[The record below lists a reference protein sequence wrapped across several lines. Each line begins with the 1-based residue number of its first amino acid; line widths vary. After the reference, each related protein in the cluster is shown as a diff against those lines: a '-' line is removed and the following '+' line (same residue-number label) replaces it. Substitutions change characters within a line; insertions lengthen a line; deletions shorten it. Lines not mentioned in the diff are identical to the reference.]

1 LRIAAAAALAA
12 GCASPHA
19 LRPAGLAQA
28 SAAQEAAL
36 AARTAS
42 RLDGALAEEERPPA
56 ERARDAYTHP
66 RDTLLF
72 FGLRPQQTVLEAW
85 PASGYYTA
93 IIAPVLAAGGRYY
106 AAELPA
112 DASSR
117 FVSGMRDRLQLRL
130 AAHPQR
136 YERVELTAF
145 GPHAIEPAP
154 AGSVDLALAFCT
166 LHDWLAEGWA
176 PQALAALHRA
186 LRPGGVLG
194 VVDHRGDPARPQDPR
209 ARSGYVQEAY
219 AVQLIEAAGFRL
231 LARSELNANPRDTR
245 DYPQGVWT
253 LPPTYRLGERDRA
266 RYAAIGESDR
276 FTLKFL
282 RP

>member
-1 LRIAAAAALAA
+1 MAVCASLTA

-19 LRPAGLAQA
+19 PRHAPALAA
-28 SAAQEAAL
+28 EAAL
-36 AARTAS
+36 AARTAQ
-42 RLDGALAEEERPPA
+42 RLDAALAGAERPDA
-56 ERARDAYTHP
+56 ERARDPYTHP
-66 RDTLLF
+66 RETLLF
-72 FGLRPQQTVLEAW
+72 FGLRTDQKVLQVW

-93 IIAPVLAAGGRYY
+93 IVAPVLSEGGRYY

-112 DASSR
+112 DATSLFITDLR
-117 FVSGMRDRLQLRL
+117 ARLRMRLE
-130 AAHPQR
+130 AHPELYSR
-136 YERVELTAF
+136 AELTAF
-145 GPHAIEPAP
+145 GPNSEPAP
-154 AGSVDLALAFCT
+154 PGAIDLALAFCT
-166 LHDWLAEGWA
+166 LHDWIAEGWA

-186 LRPGGVLG
+186 LRSGGVLG
-194 VVDHRGDPARPQDPR
+194 VVDHRGDPQRPQDPQ
-209 ARSGYVQEAY
+209 AKSGYVNEAY
-219 AVQLIEAAGFRL
+219 AVRLIEAAGFQL
-231 LARSELNANPRDTR
+231 LARSELNANPRDGR